1 MSDQALLPQLSAPL
15 FIADGGLETTLVFLH
30 GVDLPDFAAFPL
42 LDDES
47 GREHLRRYYDPYLD
61 IAERRGVGIVVDTPT
76 WRANHDWAARL
87 GYGSEQLAD
96 LNRRSVAFVG
106 ELIASRRRL
115 VGVVDG
121 VIGPRGDGYVVDNA
135 MTASEAHHYHAMQA
149 RAFAEAGADMVTAVT
164 MTYADEAIGVVRAVT
179 DSGLPVVISFTVET
193 DGRLPSGQPLGE
205 AVAAVD
211 AATANGPAYYMVNC
225 AHPTHFEHVL
235 VGGAPWLERIKG
247 VRANASRQSH
257 AELDAAE
264 ELDRGDECEL
274 AADYLRLQA
283 VLPDLRVVGGCCGT
297 DHRHIDAIS
306 AAAVAA
312 N

>member
-42 LDDES
+42 LDDEA

-87 GYGSEQLAD
+87 GYGSEQLAE

-106 ELIASRRRL
+106 ELVASRRGL
-115 VGVVDG
+115 VGVVNG

-164 MTYADEAIGVVRAVT
+164 MTYADEAIGVARAT
-179 DSGLPVVISFTVET
+179 ADSGLPVVISFTVET
-193 DGRLPSGQPLGE
+193 NGRLPSGQPLGE

-225 AHPTHFEHVL
+225 AHPTHFENVL
-235 VGGAPWLERIKG
+235 VGGARWLERIKG
-247 VRANASRQSH
+247 VHANASRQSH

-274 AADYLRLQA
+274 AADYLRLRA

>member
-42 LDDES
+42 LDDED
-47 GREHLRRYYDPYLD
+47 GREHLRGYYDPYLD

-87 GYGSEQLAD
+87 GYGSEQLAE

-106 ELIASRRRL
+106 ELVASRRGL
-115 VGVVDG
+115 VGVVNG

-149 RAFAEAGADMVTAVT
+149 RAFAEAGADMITAVT
-164 MTYADEAIGVVRAVT
+164 MTYADEAIGIVRAAT
-179 DSGLPVVISFTVET
+179 DAGLPVVISFTVET

-211 AATANGPAYYMVNC
+211 AATASGPAYYMVNC

-274 AADYLRLQA
+274 AADYLRLRA

>member
-1 MSDQALLPQLSAPL
+1 MSHQALLPQLSAPL

-42 LDDES
+42 LDDHG

-61 IAERRGVGIVVDTPT
+61 IAERRNVGIVIDTPT

-87 GYGSEQLAD
+87 GYSSEQLAD
-96 LNRRSVAFVG
+96 LNRRSVAFVR
-106 ELIASRRRL
+106 ELVASRPRL
-115 VGVVDG
+115 VAVVNG

-149 RAFAEAGADMVTAVT
+149 RAFATAGADMVTAVT
-164 MTYADEAIGVVRAVT
+164 MTYADEAIGVVRAGA

-193 DGRLPSGQPLGE
+193 DGRLPSGQPLGD
-205 AVAAVD
+205 AVDAVD
-211 AATANGPAYYMVNC
+211 AATADGPAYYMVNC

-235 VGGAPWLERIKG
+235 GGGARWLERIKG

-274 AADYLRLQA
+274 AADYVRLQS

-306 AAAVAA
+306 VAAVAA